1 MTKKIGFEMTL
12 LAIFHLQ
19 DGRTVF
25 AGSIQNSEQKIKH
38 YIKRCQVELIID
50 RKLQKIIIID
60 GEMIP
65 DRRHPEG
72 LSILD
77 FGF

>member
-1 MTKKIGFEMTL
+1 MTKKLGFEMTL
-12 LAIFHLQ
+12 FDIFHLQ

-25 AGSIQNSEQKIKH
+25 AGSIHNSERRIKH
-38 YIKRCQVELIID
+38 CQVELIID
-50 RKLQKIIIID
+50 RKVQKIIIID
-60 GEMIP
+60 SEMIP

>member
-1 MTKKIGFEMTL
+1 MTKKLGFEMTL
-12 LAIFHLQ
+12 VDIFHLQ

-25 AGSIQNSEQKIKH
+25 AGSIQNSEQRIKH

-50 RKLQKIIIID
+50 RKVQTIITID

-65 DRRHPEG
+65 DRKHPEG